1 MAHKQSKQ
9 GKQSVSF
16 RFDPITVRRLKD
28 HAADAGAG
36 QTALA
41 ERYIDEG
48 IRQDEHPLIYF
59 REGAV
64 GRRPAL
70 LGSRLDVAEVTIRQN
85 NGSVDEAASYLE
97 VPVEQLEAVARYDGE
112 YTDAIHRFTHTD
124 MPIVTGERVNGENH
138 WLEAVLGGGVAQ

>member
-1 MAHKQSKQ
+1 MSRSEQ

-70 LGSRLDVAEVTIRQN
+70 LGSRLDVAEVVTTIRQN

-97 VPVEQLEAVARYDGE
+97 VPVEQLEAVARYYGE
-112 YTDAIHRFTHTD
+112 YTDEVDELI
-124 MPIVTGERVNGENH
+124 ERSQ
-138 WLEAVLGGGVAQ
+138 VASERERERWRRGQSPS

>member
-1 MAHKQSKQ
+1 MAHRQRKK

-16 RFDPITVRRLKD
+16 RFDPITVRRLKG
-28 HAADAGAG
+28 HAADTGAG

-59 REGAV
+59 REGAA

-70 LGSRLDVAEVTIRQN
+70 LGSRLDVAEAITTIRQN
-85 NGSVDEAASYLE
+85 DGSVEEAASYLE
-97 VPVEQLEAVARYDGE
+97 IPVEQLEAAARYYGE
-112 YTDAIHRFTHTD
+112 YTDEVDELIERSRA
-124 MPIVTGERVNGENH
+124 TGERERERWRRGR
-138 WLEAVLGGGVAQ
+138 EALA